1 MKKTVPT
8 VVNGGRGPS
17 GKFARGNAFARGNP
31 VNKRVQRLRIALI
44 RAVTVSDLRDVVS
57 KLLEQAKSGDLVAM
71 RLLFDRVLGQPLTI
85 PLPSPTMQETLDE
98 LNALTS

>member
-1 MKKTVPT
+1 M
-8 VVNGGRGPS
+8 
-17 GKFARGNAFARGNP
+17 RGNAFAREAT
-31 VNKRVQRLRIALI
+31 RSTSAFQRLRIALI

-98 LNALTS
+98 LKWR